1 MDGEGGCGCGRRYY
15 CDRWL
20 QSQTTL
26 WQAVMNRNYGGALA
40 DGDGERVGV
49 TGVRAAGSEKWP
61 GVTWALDGAS
71 EGKLHQ
77 GPK

>member
-1 MDGEGGCGCGRRYY
+1 M
-15 CDRWL
+15 
-20 QSQTTL
+20 SQ
-26 WQAVMNRNYGGALA
+26 NYGGPLA

-49 TGVRAAGSEKWP
+49 TGVRAVETEKWP
-61 GVTWALDGAS
+61 GAIWALDGAS